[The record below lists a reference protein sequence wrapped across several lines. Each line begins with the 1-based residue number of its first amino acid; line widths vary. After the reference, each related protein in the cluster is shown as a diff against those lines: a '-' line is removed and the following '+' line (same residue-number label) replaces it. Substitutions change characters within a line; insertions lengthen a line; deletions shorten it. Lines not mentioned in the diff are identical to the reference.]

1 MPRLSDD
8 RAVPVLI
15 TLDVHDEEGVPRS
28 VKPASGMLA
37 RLGIKATFF
46 YVACVV
52 EKTPGFESLQAAGHE
67 IGCHGLYH
75 KGTDEHY
82 NSMPVDIQK
91 RYLEEATDIIARATG
106 NEVKSFRAPVYKISV
121 ETLRILE
128 SLGYAADVSVNSR
141 RLGLFGSEPFNFRWL
156 AAPPMPYHPSY
167 RSPFRRGGMRIWEI
181 PVSAML
187 IPFVTAAGQLFGE
200 TFLKAFFDMLY
211 RESLRTGKPIVFGC
225 HPEEF
230 NPDRNPIK
238 FSRERFS
245 PVEFFPTMARGF
257 DIRYRFYQYDPKR
270 LFDMVQGLLEHIKG
284 HKRVRFMTASEY
296 AAVAG
301 QNNR

>member
-1 MPRLSDD
+1 MTGLDTGRI
-8 RAVPVLI
+8 VPVLI
-15 TLDVHDEEGVPRS
+15 TLDVHDEADVPRS
-28 VKPASGMLA
+28 VKPASDALA

-52 EKTPGFESLQAAGHE
+52 EKTPGFESLQDAGHE

-82 NSMPVDIQK
+82 NAMPSDKQK

-106 NEVKSFRAPVYKISV
+106 RGVTSFRAPVYKISA

-128 SLGYAADVSVNSR
+128 SLGYTADVSVNSR

-156 AAPPMPYHPSY
+156 SAPSKPYHPSY
-167 RSPFRRGGMRIWEI
+167 DSPFRRGGMKIWEI

-187 IPFVTAAGQLFGE
+187 IPFVTAAGQLFGG
-200 TFLKAFFDMLY
+200 TFLKSFFDMFY
-211 RESLRTGKPIVFGC
+211 RESLRTGRPIVYGC

-230 NPDRNPIK
+230 NPDRSPIK
-238 FSRERFS
+238 FSRARFS

-257 DIRYRFYQYDPKR
+257 DIRYRFYQYDPVR
-270 LFDMVQGLLEHIKG
+270 LFEMTIGLLEY
-284 HKRVRFMTASEY
+284 VRRCKHVQFMTVAEY
-296 AAVAG
+296 AAAAA
-301 QNNR
+301 QNSR